1 MTTTVPAHT
10 PARQASSHSTGVKLS
25 ALPLVSV
32 AVFHGLT
39 GRGPTPITVVILVL
53 VLVVVV
59 PAVWSGKGYRRRAGL
74 DVLDRLL
81 PLRG

>member
-1 MTTTVPAHT
+1 
-10 PARQASSHSTGVKLS
+10 LS
-25 ALPLVSV
+25 LVSV
-32 AVFHGLT
+32 TVIHGVT
-39 GRGPTPITVVILVL
+39 GVGLAPITVVILVL

-81 PLRG
+81 PRHW